1 MLRVISRSEVKTASD
16 DRKYMTVQFMDV
28 KNPFAGSR
36 TKVIWQQFTTKSSSD
51 LAYNDSTP
59 KWVVEPSIIDELIK
73 DKAQIPGE
81 IVTETVPQYEVGGR
95 EVNTYTAVVL
105 GHESVQAVFKAAG
118 HILPTKQE
126 AVALVPAQPVDE
138 LVVA

>member
-28 KNPFAGSR
+28 KNPFVGTR
-36 TKVIWQQFTTKSSSD
+36 PKMVWQQFTTKSSSD
-51 LAYNDSTP
+51 LAYNDSNP
-59 KWVVEPSIIDELIK
+59 KWTVEPSIIDELIK

-81 IVTETVPQYEVGGR
+81 IITETVPEYEVGGR
-95 EVNTYTAVVL
+95 EVNTFTAVVL
-105 GHESVQAVFKAAG
+105 GHESVQAVFKASG
-118 HILPTKQE
+118 HELPKKQE
-126 AVALVPAQPVDE
+126 IVALVEAQPVHE